1 MDNYRDEIVID
12 KLLENISCCFNYLLM
27 FYVLKGKEFKIGLFL
42 YKTINAVQELFN
54 KCVFKQ
60 SPEKI
65 NSNSLNNN
73 NNLNIN
79 FEDTLMIQQL
89 ENLNFYKINL
99 KTILSHCNTKIN
111 NFIDY
116 IIMLGTLTND
126 DFLKQQCAL
135 IILSIFHKFTLKEN
149 TETF

>member
-1 MDNYRDEIVID
+1 
-12 KLLENISCCFNYLLM
+12 
-27 FYVLKGKEFKIGLFL
+27 
-42 YKTINAVQELFN
+42 
-54 KCVFKQ
+54 
-60 SPEKI
+60 
-65 NSNSLNNN
+65 
-73 NNLNIN
+73 
-79 FEDTLMIQQL
+79 MIQQL

-135 IILSIFHKFTLKEN
+135 IILSMRHLDTSLM
-149 TETF
+149 